1 MLQRWAGL
9 GFLFL
14 WCGCSTMKD
23 VSPYGEPFK
32 IDREYVATGP
42 VSAYVGDTPY
52 EPASGVSV
60 PDQHSLRDAAILV
73 PGTRVRFVRK
83 DSPYLVF
90 LILTGDERARYA
102 WVSQHSED
110 IPSLQ
115 RADSVKNP
123 G

>member
-1 MLQRWAGL
+1 MWQRWVGL
-9 GFLFL
+9 GLCVLIF
-14 WCGCSTMKD
+14 GCSTIKD

-32 IDREYVATGP
+32 IDREYVAAAP

-52 EPASGVSV
+52 EPSHGISV
-60 PDQHSLRDAAILV
+60 PDQHQLRDPAVLA

-83 DSPYLVF
+83 DAPYLVF

-115 RADSVKNP
+115 RAESVKDP

>member
-1 MLQRWAGL
+1 MQRRWL
-9 GFLFL
+9 GFGLAIVFA
-14 WCGCSTMKD
+14 GCSTIKD

-32 IDREYVATGP
+32 IDREYVASGP
-42 VSAYVGDTPY
+42 VSAYVGDTPF
-52 EPASGVSV
+52 EPTSGVSV
-60 PDQHSLRDAAILV
+60 PDQHSVRDAAILA

-83 DSPYLVF
+83 DAPYLVF

-115 RADSVKNP
+115 PVQSK
-123 G
+123 